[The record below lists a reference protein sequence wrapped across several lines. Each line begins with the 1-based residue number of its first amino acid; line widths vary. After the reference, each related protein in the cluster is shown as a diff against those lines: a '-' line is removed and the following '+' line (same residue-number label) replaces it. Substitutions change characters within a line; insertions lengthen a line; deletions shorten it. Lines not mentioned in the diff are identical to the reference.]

1 MDRKE
6 YQKKYKEEYKNK
18 KKQICLSLKNKE
30 FLFAKKEADK
40 LKISVNQ
47 FLAQNAIKILNKMEG
62 KKDEINELSLKL
74 SKLKD
79 GVQET
84 AQNINKMAHI
94 CNSTKGANFNENDLL
109 IGLKKLSDIV
119 LDYTQS

>member
-6 YQKKYKEEYKNK
+6 YQKKYKEEYKK
-18 KKQICLSLKNKE
+18 TKKQISLSLTNEE

-47 FLAQNAIKILNKMEG
+47 FLAQNSINYLNKMEG
-62 KKDEINELSLKL
+62 RKDEINELSFRLN
-74 SKLKD
+74 KLKD
-79 GVQET
+79 GTQEI
-84 AQNINKMAHI
+84 AQNINKMAYI
-94 CNSTKGANFNENDLL
+94 CNSKKGANFNENDLL
-109 IGLKKLSDIV
+109 IEIKKLSDIV

>member
-6 YQKKYKEEYKNK
+6 YQKKYKEEYKKK
-18 KKQICLSLKNKE
+18 KKQICLSLKNEE

-47 FLAQNAIKILNKMEG
+47 FFVQNAMNYLNKLES
-62 KKDEINELSLKL
+62 KEDEINELSSRLT
-74 SKLKD
+74 KLKD
-79 GVQET
+79 GVQEI

-94 CNSTKGANFNENDLL
+94 CNSIKGENFNENDLL
-109 IGLKKLSDIV
+109 IEIKKLSEIV
-119 LDYTQS
+119 LNYTQS